1 MGNALFIHCSRYFSS
16 QFFIIKHYTRAAAK
30 VRLKITNVVIDLGLY
45 IHKAQTWRACSI
57 RTRVNVYI
65 LNKKILWLGGCKRS
79 KSSLDIIV
87 NILFFNIYRVLVE
100 QWIFHACLVV
110 SVFIHV
116 HESLICYG
124 FKSYAIIT
132 TPLNIHKIFW
142 RFEYHKHVQILKCSN
157 LFGFLSI
164 YKYKSSFF
172 FSKNESCIWNFT
184 SGCSISVKTIYYS
197 QK

>member
-1 MGNALFIHCSRYFSS
+1 MLYLYTVVDISLLFFIYYQTLHQGSS
-16 QFFIIKHYTRAAAK
+16 QSSIEDHKCRHWFRCFIYTKRK
-30 VRLKITNVVIDLGLY
+30 SG
-45 IHKAQTWRACSI
+45 RACSI

-132 TPLNIHKIFW
+132 TPLNIHKIVW

-164 YKYKSSFF
+164 YKCKSSFF
-172 FSKNESCIWNFT
+172 FPKMSLAFGILHRDVLFL
-184 SGCSISVKTIYYS
+184 
-197 QK
+197 